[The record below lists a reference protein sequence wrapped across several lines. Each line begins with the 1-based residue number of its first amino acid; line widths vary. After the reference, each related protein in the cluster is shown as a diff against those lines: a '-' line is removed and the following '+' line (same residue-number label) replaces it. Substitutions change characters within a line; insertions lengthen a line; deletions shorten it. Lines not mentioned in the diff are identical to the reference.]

1 MSNSGKTLVLYV
13 FHEVN
18 NRVLTFFDKGLF
30 KDDNV
35 DFVVICNN
43 LDIKLNLPD
52 YVKVVKRDNKGY
64 DFGGWS
70 EGLLKNDLYKNYD
83 YFIFV
88 NSSILGPFLPSY
100 YKGKWTDIFIDG
112 LKDGAKD
119 DIKLYGITIN
129 CERDP
134 LFRSHIQSFLFSVDK
149 EILEFLIHNGIFD
162 MDILMKNNDDVV
174 ENKEILMSRLIIE
187 KGWNIGCLCDYY
199 KGVDFR
205 FKEKQPNDYEIN
217 FLSGTMDPMYRN
229 IMWNEYQLVFIKG
242 NRFGIN

>member
-1 MSNSGKTLVLYV
+1 MSNLGKTLVLYV

-18 NRVLTFFDKGLF
+18 NRVLTFFDKALF

-52 YVKVVKRDNKGY
+52 YVKVVIRDNKGF

-70 EGLLKNDLYKNYD
+70 EGLLSNDLYKNYD

-88 NSSILGPFLPSY
+88 NSSVLGPFLPSY

-112 LKDGAKD
+112 LVD
-119 DIKLYGITIN
+119 DVKLYGITIN

-134 LFRSHIQSFLFSVDK
+134 IFKTHIQSYLFSMDK
-149 EILEFLIHNGIFD
+149 ETLEFLIKNGIFD
-162 MDILMKNNDDVV
+162 MNILIKTYDELV
-174 ENKEILMSRLIIE
+174 ENKEMLMSRLIIE

-199 KGVDFR
+199 KEVDFR
-205 FKEKQPNDYEIN
+205 FKDKQPKDYDIN
-217 FLSGTMDPMYRN
+217 YIADLMYPKYRN
-229 IMWNEYQLVFIKG
+229 IFWNEYQLVFIKG
-242 NRFGIN
+242 NRFGIE

>member
-1 MSNSGKTLVLYV
+1 MSNLGKTLVLYV

-43 LDIKLNLPD
+43 RDIKLNLPD
-52 YVKVVKRDNKGY
+52 VIRDNKGF

-70 EGLLKNDLYKNYD
+70 EGLLSNDLYKNYD

-88 NSSILGPFLPSY
+88 NSSVLGPFLPSY

-112 LKDGAKD
+112 LVD
-119 DIKLYGITIN
+119 DVKLYGITIN

-134 LFRSHIQSFLFSVDK
+134 IFKTHIQSYLFSMDK
-149 EILEFLIHNGIFD
+149 ETLEFLIKNGIFD
-162 MDILMKNNDDVV
+162 MNILIKTYDELV
-174 ENKEILMSRLIIE
+174 ENKEVLMSRLIIE
-187 KGWNIGCLCDYY
+187 RGWNIGCLCDYY
-199 KGVDFR
+199 KEVDFR
-205 FKEKQPNDYEIN
+205 FKDKQPKDYDIN
-217 FLSGTMDPMYRN
+217 YIADLMYPKYRN
-229 IMWNEYQLVFIKG
+229 IFWNEYQLVFIKG
-242 NRFGIN
+242 NRFGIE

>member
-1 MSNSGKTLVLYV
+1 MSNLGKTLVLYV

-43 LDIKLNLPD
+43 RDIKLNLPD
-52 YVKVVKRDNKGY
+52 YVKVVIRDNKGF

-70 EGLLKNDLYKNYD
+70 EGLLSNDLYKNYD

-88 NSSILGPFLPSY
+88 NSSVLGPFLPSY

-112 LKDGAKD
+112 LVD
-119 DIKLYGITIN
+119 DVKLYGITIN

-134 LFRSHIQSFLFSVDK
+134 IFRTHIQSYLFSMDK
-149 EILEFLIHNGIFD
+149 KTLEFLIINGIFD
-162 MDILMKNNDDVV
+162 MNILVNTYEDLV
-174 ENKEILMSRLIIE
+174 ENKEMLMSRLIIE
-187 KGWNIGCLCDYY
+187 RGWNIGCLCDYY
-199 KGVDFR
+199 KNVDFR
-205 FKEKQPNDYEIN
+205 FKDKQPKDYDIN
-217 FLSGTMDPMYRN
+217 FLSGIMDAKYRN

-242 NRFGIN
+242 NRFGIE